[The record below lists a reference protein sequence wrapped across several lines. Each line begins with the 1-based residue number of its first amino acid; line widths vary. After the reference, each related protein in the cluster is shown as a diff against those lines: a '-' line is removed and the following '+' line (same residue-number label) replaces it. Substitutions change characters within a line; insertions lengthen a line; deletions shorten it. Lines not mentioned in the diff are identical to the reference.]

1 MADIKDLYDKISQL
15 IEIQG
20 YNEYLERA
28 ETLYYDESGNDKHLI
43 IKRDMLNTNY
53 DAVFVLGGVQSENSL
68 SINELKDSL
77 GIERT
82 KELKAK
88 NDLKGQQ
95 SVQWAVH
102 SAQHPW
108 QS

>member
-53 DAVFVLGGVQSENSL
+53 DAVFVLGTYSGLNPFTFSGDIRSL
-68 SINELKDSL
+68 
-77 GIERT
+77 
-82 KELKAK
+82 
-88 NDLKGQQ
+88 
-95 SVQWAVH
+95 
-102 SAQHPW
+102 
-108 QS
+108 